1 MVQVIGIN
9 DIDVNSLQY
18 MRPRTNA
25 SGGQTIYIN
34 TPKTASKRLVISL
47 PKCTLPF
54 GVSDYNGRK
63 SLQFSLKGDSDKMQA
78 FKQFLC
84 DLDLRNVQTAVNES
98 ATWFKKKINCDV
110 VQTLYNP
117 CMKQNDDRYPP
128 MFRARLPTHPDTGRF
143 VGDIFDINKNVVTE
157 ACITP
162 GCQVEAIVEMV
173 GIYFVAKEFGVSW
186 KVIQLK
192 VYPNER
198 LTGYAFICD
207 SDDDKSDAE
216 PNN

>member
-1 MVQVIGIN
+1 MVQMTSVQ
-9 DIDVNSLQY
+9 DIDVASLQY

-34 TPKTASKRLVISL
+34 TPNTASKRIVISL
-47 PKCTLPF
+47 PRCTLPF

-63 SLQFSLKGDSDKMQA
+63 SLQFSLWGDSDKMIQ
-78 FKQFLC
+78 FKKFLA

-98 ATWFKKKINCDV
+98 SLWFKKKISPDV

-117 CMKQNDDRYPP
+117 CMKQNDDKYPP
-128 MFRARLPTHPDTGRF
+128 MFRARFPTHPDTGRF
-143 VGDIFDINKNVVTE
+143 IGDIFDVNKNLVNE
-157 ACITP
+157 SCISP

-186 KVIQLK
+186 KVVQLK

-198 LTGYAFICD
+198 IKGYSFLCD
-207 SDDDKSDAE
+207 TDDDVSDAE
-216 PNN
+216 PN

>member
-1 MVQVIGIN
+1 MVQVVNIN
-9 DIDVNSLQY
+9 DINVSNLQY

-34 TPKTASKRLVISL
+34 TPETTSKRLVISL
-47 PKCTLPF
+47 PRCQLPF

-63 SLQFSLKGDSDKMQA
+63 SLQLSLRGESEKMVA
-78 FKQFLC
+78 FKRFLS

-98 ATWFKKKINCDV
+98 STWFKKKISCDV

-117 CMKQNDDRYPP
+117 CMKHTDDRYPP
-128 MFRARLPTHPDTGRF
+128 MFRARFPIHPDTGRF
-143 VGDIFDINKNVVTE
+143 VGDIFDVNKKLVSE
-157 ACITP
+157 SCITP
-162 GCQVEAIVEMV
+162 GCEVEAIVEMV

-198 LTGYAFICD
+198 LQGYSFICD
-207 SDDDKSDAE
+207 TDDDESDAE
-216 PNN
+216 PN

>member
-1 MVQVIGIN
+1 MVQVMNIS
-9 DIDVNSLQY
+9 DIDIDSLQY

-34 TPKTASKRLVISL
+34 TPKTSSKRIVIAL
-47 PKCTLPF
+47 PKCALPF

-63 SLQFSLKGDSDKMQA
+63 SLQFSLRGDSDKMMQ
-78 FKQFLC
+78 FKKFLA

-98 ATWFKKKINCDV
+98 ASWFKKKIAPDV

-128 MFRARLPTHPDTGRF
+128 MFRARFPTHPDTGRF
-143 VGDIFDINKNVVTE
+143 MGDIFDVNKKTVSE

-186 KVIQLK
+186 KVVQLK

-198 LTGYAFICD
+198 LQGYSFICD
-207 SDDDKSDAE
+207 SDDDVSDAE
-216 PNN
+216 PN